1 MNQGTLFSEE
11 KLEVTG
17 DMSIES
23 EDYSSEKLEATG
35 DGHVDPDGKQVTYCT
50 VKFTVGWLPGSVGFT
65 EQAKAALAAARGTD
79 KKAIRGSYAILGASR
94 DPLIK
99 EGAALKRL
107 LTTIRDE
114 FSIPEYT
121 LRVTASGEQ
130 EKPEKVKGSYLI
142 ESCRIEEFL
151 KRFEEVRQ
159 QYLTWGKRVAEPQNY
174 NRIRE
179 ADQEALKKDWEIVE
193 KKYPSRQQMA
203 DSVSCDLPK
212 IEPFDASFTLADV
225 APETSKMLREQA
237 EARLAASVE
246 GATAELVLEFK
257 DMVEAVAKNC
267 GKRVRLLPPM
277 GPQQDLRHAEVMQII
292 KHDESEDVPEGKLL
306 ITIQRATPKDD
317 NSDRFTNV
325 GKAEDMLLSE
335 EEYKALR
342 PYETDEY
349 RQLAQSSFDNL
360 LWLAKKI
367 STVKSMLGND
377 CGVDDLTCLAE
388 EVESTLGDLGGTAAE
403 ITKQL
408 KGSSY
413 ARSMAK
419 KTFSGFFDRLKL
431 QEGEVKKRSRTRRK
445 IKVGGASAG

>member
-1 MNQGTLFSEE
+1 MDQMTLEFTED
-11 KLEVTG
+11 KVTDLDTG
-17 DMSIES
+17 DVIL
-23 EDYSSEKLEATG
+23 DANKPPEA
-35 DGHVDPDGKQVTYCT
+35 KQKQITYCT

-114 FSIPEYT
+114 FTIPEYT
-121 LRVTASGEQ
+121 LRATASG
-130 EKPEKVKGSYLI
+130 KDNNPEKVKGSYLI

-151 KRFEEVRQ
+151 KRFDEVRK
-159 QYLTWGKRVAEPQNY
+159 QYLAWGKRVAEPQNY
-174 NRIRE
+174 NRICA

-193 KKYPSRQQMA
+193 KKYPSRVQMA
-203 DSVSCDLPK
+203 DSVSCDMPK

-246 GATAELVLEFK
+246 GATAELILEFK

-267 GKRVRLLPPM
+267 GKRIRLLPPM
-277 GPQQDLRHAEVMQII
+277 GPQQDLCHAEVMQIQR
-292 KHDESEDVPEGKLL
+292 HDENEDVPEGQLL
-306 ITIQRATPKDD
+306 ITVQRAKAKDD
-317 NSDRFTNV
+317 NSDKFVNV
-325 GKAEDMLLSE
+325 GKAEDMMVTE
-335 EEYKALR
+335 DEYKALR

-377 CGVDDLTCLAE
+377 GEVDDLTCLAQ
-388 EVESTLGDLGGTAAE
+388 EVESTLGDLGGTAGE

-408 KGSSY
+408 KGSSF
-413 ARSMAK
+413 ARSTAK
-419 KTFSGFFDRLKL
+419 KTFNEFFNRLRE
-431 QEGEVKKRSRTRRK
+431 QEIEVKKKSRSRRK
-445 IKVGGASAG
+445 IKVGGVDAK